1 MTKGLL
7 TSHGPTPPTEALIQ
21 NWIPEDDSGRSWT
34 QFSPAPR
41 PPTARSTNGHRI
53 VGSGGWNDGDR
64 WACVPVTAWGAAAPR
79 MVATVDDSLEFEQT
93 AWAGLQPDRYSWTA
107 VLHRGRGGGVQRFE
121 NLIDDDHGW
130 PTVAI

>member
-1 MTKGLL
+1 MPPVETQLTVVIVAASLGEHPADVVTTISRRAQARARAARDCRRASPNLTPIRVPRRRRDLSISSGDIHGL
-7 TSHGPTPPTEALIQ
+7 
-21 NWIPEDDSGRSWT
+21 
-34 QFSPAPR
+34 
-41 PPTARSTNGHRI
+41 
-53 VGSGGWNDGDR
+53 
-64 WACVPVTAWGAAAPR
+64 
-79 MVATVDDSLEFEQT
+79 